1 MSAHPLNLALRFL
14 LELAAL
20 AAYAYWG
27 WTAHEGIQR
36 HLLGIGLPLLAA
48 VLWGTFRVP
57 NDPGNAP
64 VPIPGP
70 LRLLLEAAFFAGAV
84 GLLATVRSTPAL
96 VLGVLLVL
104 HYAASYDRVLWL
116 LRGAPGQPGR

>member
-1 MSAHPLNLALRFL
+1 MSSHPLNLALRLL
-14 LELAAL
+14 LELSAL

-27 WTAHEGIQR
+27 WTDHEGIR
-36 HLLGIGLPLLAA
+36 RYLLGIGLPLLAA

-70 LRLLLEAAFFAGAV
+70 VRLLLEAAFFAGAV

-96 VLGVLLVL
+96 ALGALVVLN
-104 HYAASYDRVLWL
+104 YIASYDRVLWL